1 LPFYYK
7 KKVFKYF
14 NQFFLF
20 YGLNISK
27 LKNIYILSQMEQ
39 AKQPA
44 VVVSLATLSGL
55 VAVCLYGYRQMDAMR
70 QDITTLDSSL
80 SNVVNR
86 ILQLEKTNQASI
98 EALRAL
104 HDQTRQLKQSLSD
117 IPTMDDFADINY
129 DLDELVLTLKDNKIP
144 VDRPSQT
151 PQVRYKSKRDNNRN
165 ANHYRGAHN
174 YKQDNIRENIRSRR
188 DDNLM
193 DNDEDL
199 VAAGNLLGFQHQ

>member
-1 LPFYYK
+1 
-7 KKVFKYF
+7 
-14 NQFFLF
+14 
-20 YGLNISK
+20 
-27 LKNIYILSQMEQ
+27 MEQ

-104 HDQTRQLKQSLSD
+104 HEQTRQLKQSLND

>member
-1 LPFYYK
+1 
-7 KKVFKYF
+7 
-14 NQFFLF
+14 
-20 YGLNISK
+20 
-27 LKNIYILSQMEQ
+27 MEQ

-86 ILQLEKTNQASI
+86 ILQLEKTNQVSI

-104 HDQTRQLKQSLSD
+104 HDQTRQIKQSLND

-151 PQVRYKSKRDNNRN
+151 PQVRYKGKRDNSRN
-165 ANHYRGAHN
+165 AGHYRGPHN
-174 YKQDNIRENIRSRR
+174 YKQDNIRDNLLDNLRDNIRSRR
-188 DDNLM
+188 DDNII
-193 DNDEDL
+193 DNNDEDL
-199 VAAGNLLGFQHQ
+199 VAAGNLLGFQH